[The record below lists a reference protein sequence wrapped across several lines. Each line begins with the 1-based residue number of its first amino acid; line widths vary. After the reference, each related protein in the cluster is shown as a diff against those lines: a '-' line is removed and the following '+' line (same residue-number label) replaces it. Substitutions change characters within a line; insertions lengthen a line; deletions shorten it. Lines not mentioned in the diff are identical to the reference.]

1 MLRKINIASSN
12 RFAKGENTSQAKIKG
27 NDKDAQEEE
36 HSLSD
41 EVTGPAT
48 DEGSDEDTNESK
60 AAEGGNFG
68 LNDFLTYKENSQ
80 VLKKFF
86 IFVLLII
93 LAPIILIVLYKYVFT
108 WCFKISKD
116 TSLLI
121 SLFFVV
127 IYIISLTL
135 LYAYLAFSEREL
147 ADHGVC
153 NRHQRKWR

>member
-1 MLRKINIASSN
+1 MLRKINRASSN
-12 RFAKGENTSQAKIKG
+12 RFANGESASQAQVKG
-27 NDKDAQEEE
+27 KDKDAQEEE
-36 HSLSD
+36 HSMSD

-48 DEGSDEDTNESK
+48 DEASDEDTNESK
-60 AAEGGNFG
+60 AGEGGNFG
-68 LNDFLTYKENSQ
+68 LSDFLSYKENSQ

-93 LAPIILIVLYKYVFT
+93 LSPVILILLYKYVFT

-127 IYIISLTL
+127 AYIISLTL
-135 LYAYLAFSEREL
+135 LYAYLAFSEEEL
-147 ADHGVC
+147 ADRGVSDR
-153 NRHQRKWR
+153 NERKW